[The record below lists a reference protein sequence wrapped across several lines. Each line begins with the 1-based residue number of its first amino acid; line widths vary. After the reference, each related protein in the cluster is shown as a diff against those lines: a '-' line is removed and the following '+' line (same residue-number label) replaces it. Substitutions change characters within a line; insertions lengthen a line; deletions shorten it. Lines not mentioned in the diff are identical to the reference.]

1 MPIEAR
7 VIEVLRRAPRRMPA
21 TLREESVKL
30 FAPGPFAS
38 AAQVLTTWATA
49 HVIASGFIIEA
60 MLLADG
66 LTVSSSAAVEAAE
79 KLDQALERVRTARD
93 ERDLDEAAVPLAE
106 SIALIGIPAFTAV
119 IWRGANRF
127 GSANKSRGLR

>member
-1 MPIEAR
+1 
-7 VIEVLRRAPRRMPA
+7 
-21 TLREESVKL
+21 
-30 FAPGPFAS
+30 
-38 AAQVLTTWATA
+38 
-49 HVIASGFIIEA
+49 
-60 MLLADG
+60 
-66 LTVSSSAAVEAAE
+66 VEAAE